1 MKRKTWFFIG
11 SLALLSAC
19 RTTPELRFNDQEL
32 MTGLATPV
40 LLAPGPNELVF
51 EDFVTDVSRIDS
63 IQIQPSV
70 PFTRNE
76 NRLVISGPLP
86 TALGNVL
93 LWSAGQAYAIPL
105 QRASKLPVTLRY
117 PATAGTVKAKGEFNS
132 WNPEATVLTKTE
144 SEFTIDLQL
153 NPGTYQ
159 YLFVADGKEKRD
171 PANRDS
177 VDNGM
182 GGWNSVLRLPRP
194 DPAKL
199 PLIRTEKADDGTV
212 SLTLSNPA
220 TEVNVYWKNFRLPAS
235 HVTLTDDRIEFEIPA
250 QARESKRSFIR
261 VWAANEEGVSND
273 VLIPLHEGEV
283 VVTNGQLTR
292 HDKEAQVL
300 YFMMVDRFVNGR
312 PENDEPVKDKTINP
326 KANYFGGDLAGI
338 TKKIKDGYFEKLGI
352 NTLWLSPITQN
363 PKGAYG
369 KYPTPPTTFSGY
381 HGYWPISLKQIDYRY
396 GSRQELEELLNEAH
410 AKNINVI
417 LDYVAHHVHQEHPLV
432 RQHPEWFTSLY
443 LPDGSLNTERWE
455 DQRLTTW
462 FDVFLPTL
470 DLRKPEVVGPM
481 TDTALYW
488 LTSYELDGF
497 RHDASKHIDLLFWRE
512 LTKKIKRDVK
522 RPVYQI
528 GETYGSRELVSS
540 YVNTGMLDGQF
551 DFNVYDDAVNT
562 FARDEVPF
570 TRLAN
575 SVKESLSW
583 FGDHH
588 LMGNIT
594 GNQDRARFISYA
606 DGSVRFDEDAK
617 KAGWTRTI
625 AIQDTLGYHKLQS
638 LTAFMMTIPGVPVIY
653 YGDEIGDPGANDPD
667 NRRMMRFENLN
678 KHELKTRQMT
688 STLTELRRANLAL
701 LYGDLEWQEIS
712 SKRLVFSRSYFS
724 DQVWVVFNKSG
735 EPQQYTLPLA
745 DGAVP
750 HFSGKVKFEKGQATL
765 TLPPYSFEIIT
776 VTN

>member
-1 MKRKTWFFIG
+1 MKSMRWFLIG
-11 SLALLSAC
+11 SLAVAVAC
-19 RTTPELRFNDQEL
+19 KSTPEIRFDDQAL
-32 MTGLATPV
+32 ITGLATPV
-40 LLAPGPNELVF
+40 LIVPGTNELVL
-51 EDFVTDVSRIDS
+51 EDYVRDTSLIDS
-63 IQIQPSV
+63 IHIQPSV
-70 PFTRNE
+70 PFSRNE
-76 NRLVISGPLP
+76 NRLVITGPLP
-86 TALGNVL
+86 MSLGDVL
-93 LWSAGQAYAIPL
+93 IWHRGQAYAIPL

-117 PATAGTVKAKGEFNS
+117 PATGKEVKAKGEFNS
-132 WNPEATVLTKTE
+132 WNPESTVLTKGE
-144 SEFTIDLQL
+144 NEFSIDLQL

-159 YLFVADGKEKRD
+159 YLFVVDGKEKRD

-199 PLIRTEKADDGTV
+199 PLIKTETADGQTI
-212 SLTLSNPA
+212 TLRLANPA
-220 TEVNVYWKNFRLPAS
+220 NELRVYWQNFSLPDTQLARNG
-235 HVTLTDDRIEFEIPA
+235 DEITITIPT
-250 QARESKRSFIR
+250 QARESKRSFVR
-261 VWAANEEGVSND
+261 VWAANEEGIGND

-283 VVTNGQLTR
+283 VFSSDQLNR

-312 PENDEPVKDKTINP
+312 PENDEPVKDKMIHP

-338 TKKIKDGYFEKLGI
+338 TQKIEEGYFDRLGI

-369 KYPTPPTTFSGY
+369 KYPNPPTTFSGY
-381 HGYWPISLKQIDYRY
+381 HGYWPVSLKQIDYRY
-396 GSRQELEELLNEAH
+396 GTRQELEELLTAAH
-410 AKNINVI
+410 QKNINVI

-432 RQHPEWFTSLY
+432 KQKPEWFTSLY
-443 LPDGSLNTERWE
+443 LPDGTLNTERWE

-481 TDTALYW
+481 TDTALFW
-488 LTSYELDGF
+488 ITDYELDGF

-512 LTKKIKRDVK
+512 LTKKIKREVK
-522 RPVYQI
+522 RPIYQI
-528 GETYGSRELVSS
+528 GETYGSRELVGS

-570 TRLAN
+570 SRLAN
-575 SVKESLSW
+575 SVKESVSW

-617 KAGWTRTI
+617 KAGWTRPI
-625 AIQDTLGYHKLQS
+625 EIRDTLGYNKLRS

-678 KHELKTRQMT
+678 KHEMLTRQVAA
-688 STLTELRRANLAL
+688 TLVELRRSSLPL
-701 LYGDLEWQEIS
+701 LYGDLTWHEVGDQ
-712 SKRLVFSRSYFS
+712 RLVFSRNYFG
-724 DQVWVVFNKSG
+724 DQVWVVFNKSAQ
-735 EPQQYTLPLA
+735 PQTYALPVA
-745 DGAVP
+745 DSATP
-750 HFSGKVKFEKGQATL
+750 HFSGKLKFEKEQATL
-765 TLPPYSFEIIT
+765 TLPAYSFEIIT
-776 VTN
+776 VNN